1 MPGKNFIKIPSIF
14 MAVSGVISIVLY
26 LVIDLILACGTIDTG
41 EPLGWMVVAI
51 AVIYAVFAVLEFH
64 AAAIGIKY
72 CGCAE
77 KAAFLKKKGFL
88 LILASLIAGA
98 SNTIFAILQGDPAIP
113 ALTSAVLG
121 LFFPL
126 LYTYGASLNEKAGQ
140 Y

>member
-1 MPGKNFIKIPSIF
+1 

-51 AVIYAVFAVLEFH
+51 AVIYTVFAV
-64 AAAIGIKY
+64 
-72 CGCAE
+72 
-77 KAAFLKKKGFL
+77 
-88 LILASLIAGA
+88 
-98 SNTIFAILQGDPAIP
+98 
-113 ALTSAVLG
+113 
-121 LFFPL
+121 L